1 MSTQQAGTPYRAPL
15 IAFLIAN
22 VVSICGTRVS
32 TIAIPWFVLMS
43 TGSPVKTG
51 VVALAEMLPLVLSK
65 ALGGPLIDRVG
76 PKRVSVTTDT
86 ASLVVVALIP
96 LLHHLQALS
105 FPVLLVLVAVAGA
118 LRGPGDAAKGTLI
131 PDIAAAAKTPLE
143 RVTGLESTTER
154 LAGFIAFALAGALI
168 ALVGEANALIIDAL
182 SFGLCALLIQ
192 RWIPGRSTKVAREE
206 QHDEGNYLE
215 DSSRAKRA
223 HGEGTYLERLHHGWL
238 FLRSDKLL
246 LSLVIMIAVTNLLD
260 AAFSVVLLPVWIR
273 DHGYGPEHFSLV
285 LAVFS
290 LSATLF
296 ALVASAIGERVPR
309 KFVFT
314 AAFLICGAPRFLVM
328 AFDSPLWS
336 LMVVCAVAG
345 VGAGFINPVL
355 GALFIERI
363 PRPLLGRVN
372 SLGDALAWT
381 GVPLG
386 GVVAGAAIAGIG
398 MAPALLA
405 AGAVY
410 FVATTSPL
418 VFGRGENWG
427 GRQPKQTSPDP
438 QETRDRQEATA
449 SSQS

>member
-1 MSTQQAGTPYRAPL
+1 M
-15 IAFLIAN
+15 
-22 VVSICGTRVS
+22 VSICGTRVS

-65 ALGGPLIDRVG
+65 ALGGPLIDRIG

-105 FPVLLVLVAVAGA
+105 FPILLILVAVAGA

-131 PDIAAAAKTPLE
+131 PDIAAAARTPLE

-192 RWIPGRSTKVAREE
+192 RWIPKR
-206 QHDEGNYLE
+206 QIQE
-215 DSSRAKRA
+215 DTQKDSEAA
-223 HGEGTYLERLHHGWL
+223 EGTYLERLRQGWQ

-246 LSLVIMIAVTNLLD
+246 LSLIIMIAVTNLLD

-296 ALVASAIGERVPR
+296 ALVAAAIGERVPR
-309 KFVFT
+309 KLVFT

-427 GRQPKQTSPDP
+427 GRQSGRHANPSSDP
-438 QETRDRQEATA
+438 PETTDHQVAAA

>member
-1 MSTQQAGTPYRAPL
+1 MSTQQASTPYRAPL
-15 IAFLIAN
+15 VAFLIAN

-51 VVALAEMLPLVLSK
+51 AVALAEMLPLVLSK

-96 LLHHLQALS
+96 LLHHLQMLA

-192 RWIPGRSTKVAREE
+192 RWIPGRQHETSSTEAE
-206 QHDEGNYLE
+206 DAGNYLGRL
-215 DSSRAKRA
+215 RA
-223 HGEGTYLERLHHGWL
+223 GWQ
-238 FLRSDKLL
+238 FLRGDKLL

-296 ALVASAIGERVPR
+296 ALVAAAIGDRVPR
-309 KFVFT
+309 RLVFT

-336 LMVVCAVAG
+336 VMLIGAVAG

-386 GVVAGAAIAGIG
+386 GVVAGLAIAGIG
-398 MAPALLA
+398 MAPTLLA
-405 AGAVY
+405 AGAIY
-410 FVATTSPL
+410 FVATMSPL
-418 VFGRGENWG
+418 AFGRGQSWG
-427 GRQPKQTSPDP
+427 GANQRSDPRETADP
-438 QETRDRQEATA
+438 QVATA
-449 SSQS
+449 SSP

>member
-1 MSTQQAGTPYRAPL
+1 MSTPQATSTPYRAPL

-22 VVSICGTRVS
+22 VVSVCGTRVS

-51 VVALAEMLPLVLSK
+51 IVALAEMLPLVLSK
-65 ALGGPLIDRVG
+65 ALGGPLIDRIG

-96 LLHHLQALS
+96 LLHHLEALS
-105 FPVLLVLVAVAGA
+105 FPALLGLVAVAGA

-131 PDIAAAAKTPLE
+131 PDIAEAARTPLE

-154 LAGFIAFALAGALI
+154 LAGFIAFAVAGALI
-168 ALVGEANALIIDAL
+168 ALVGEANALLIDAV
-182 SFGLCALLIQ
+182 SFGFCALLIQ
-192 RWIPGRSTKVAREE
+192 RWIPGRKRPAGATSEAAEE
-206 QHDEGNYLE
+206 QSSEG
-215 DSSRAKRA
+215 S
-223 HGEGTYLERLHHGWL
+223 YLERLHEGWR
-238 FLRSDKLL
+238 FIRGDKLL
-246 LSLVIMIAVTNLLD
+246 FSLIVMIAVTNLLD

-273 DHGYGPEHFSLV
+273 DHDYGPEHFSLA

-290 LSATLF
+290 LFATVF
-296 ALVASAIGERVPR
+296 ALVAAAIGDKVPR
-309 KFVFT
+309 KLVFT

-328 AFDSPLWS
+328 AFDSPLWA
-336 LMVVCAVAG
+336 LLVVCAVG
-345 VGAGFINPVL
+345 GIGAGFINPVL

-405 AGAVY
+405 AAAIY

-418 VFGRGENWG
+418 LFGRGENWG
-427 GRQPKQTSPDP
+427 GRQPRRSRLDP
-438 QETRDRQEATA
+438 SETADRPVATA
-449 SSQS
+449 SSQP

>member
-1 MSTQQAGTPYRAPL
+1 VSTQQASTPYRAPL

-65 ALGGPLIDRVG
+65 ALGGPLIDRIG

-96 LLHHLQALS
+96 LLHHLSALS

-192 RWIPGRSTKVAREE
+192 RWIPGRRQATSTSDTAGE
-206 QHDEGNYLE
+206 QHDE
-215 DSSRAKRA
+215 SS
-223 HGEGTYLERLHHGWL
+223 YLERLSQGWQ
-238 FLRSDKLL
+238 FLKSDTLL
-246 LSLVIMIAVTNLLD
+246 LSLIVMIAVTNLLD

-309 KFVFT
+309 KLVFT

-336 LMVVCAVAG
+336 LMAVCAVAG

-372 SLGDALAWT
+372 SLGDALAWI

-427 GRQPKQTSPDP
+427 GRQPKQVSPDP
-438 QETRDRQEATA
+438 PETKDHQAATA

>member
-1 MSTQQAGTPYRAPL
+1 MSTQQAASTPYRAPL
-15 IAFLIAN
+15 IAFLVAN

-43 TGSPVKTG
+43 TGSPLKTG

-65 ALGGPLIDRVG
+65 ALGGPLIDRIG

-105 FPVLLVLVAVAGA
+105 FPVLLGLVAVAGA

-154 LAGFIAFALAGALI
+154 LAGFIAFAVAGALI

-192 RWIPGRSTKVAREE
+192 RWIPGRPQPEAAANERAAEGQSS
-206 QHDEGNYLE
+206 DGNYLE
-215 DSSRAKRA
+215 
-223 HGEGTYLERLHHGWL
+223 RLRQGWR
-238 FLRSDKLL
+238 FLRGDKLL
-246 LSLVIMIAVTNLLD
+246 LALILMIAVTNLLD

-296 ALVASAIGERVPR
+296 ALVAATIGDKVPR
-309 KFVFT
+309 KLVFT
-314 AAFLICGAPRFLVM
+314 ASFLICGAPRFLVM

-345 VGAGFINPVL
+345 IGAGFINPVL

-410 FVATTSPL
+410 FVATMSPL
-418 VFGRGENWG
+418 AFGRGENWG
-427 GRQPKQTSPDP
+427 GRQPRRSRSDP
-438 QETRDRQEATA
+438 PETADHQVATA

>member
-1 MSTQQAGTPYRAPL
+1 M
-15 IAFLIAN
+15 
-22 VVSICGTRVS
+22 VSVCGTRVS

-65 ALGGPLIDRVG
+65 ALGGPLIDRIG

-154 LAGFIAFALAGALI
+154 LAGFIAFAVAGALI

-192 RWIPGRSTKVAREE
+192 RWIPGRHADQDQSQSTTS
-206 QHDEGNYLE
+206 EG
-215 DSSRAKRA
+215 A
-223 HGEGTYLERLHHGWL
+223 EGQAVEGRYLERLREGWQ
-238 FLRSDKLL
+238 FLRGDKLL
-246 LSLVIMIAVTNLLD
+246 LSLIIMIAITNLLD

-296 ALVASAIGERVPR
+296 ALVAAAVGERVPR
-309 KFVFT
+309 KLVFT

-336 LMVVCAVAG
+336 LMVVCAIAG

-410 FVATTSPL
+410 FAATTSPL

-427 GRQPKQTSPDP
+427 GRQRHASPSSDP
-438 QETRDRQEATA
+438 PETKDRQVAAA
-449 SSQS
+449 SSQ